1 RNLQSKIGLVAAR
14 GRAKQT
20 LSATYKATYKGNRV
34 IELGED
40 IPLPKN
46 KEVLVVIPEQ
56 DDDHAWFRTPEWQA
70 KEREADEAIAKG
82 EVKEFDNVED
92 LIKDLNS

>member
-1 RNLQSKIGLVAAR
+1 M
-14 GRAKQT
+14 QT

-46 KEVLVVIPEQ
+46 KEVLVVIPKQ
-56 DDDHAWFRTPEWQA
+56 DDERILHSQLQGVAEISFA
-70 KEREADEAIAKG
+70 KLWDN
-82 EVKEFDNVED
+82 KEDDIWNEY
-92 LIKDLNS
+92 L